1 MQTKIDVWPGARRR
15 MLRGKKGEPR
25 NKNDEEK
32 QNVLQ
37 ADVIR
42 RTLTVKK
49 RIKRSTRE
57 AVVTDQK
64 ANYLVPSYICL

>member
-15 MLRGKKGEPR
+15 MLREKKGEPR
-25 NKNDEEK
+25 NRNEEEK

-42 RTLTVKK
+42 RTWTVKK
-49 RIKRSTRE
+49 RIKRSIRE